1 MDPIMYLPIF
11 VAASE
16 ATKNDAPTEEVKY
29 ICVECGKAIMEPGG
43 PAEALG
49 LSDFGVGFVCAF
61 TVCFVIW
68 VIYMCNKY

>member
-16 ATKNDAPTEEVKY
+16 AAKNEAPTEEVKY
-29 ICVECGKAIMEPGG
+29 ICAECGKAIMEPGG

-49 LSDFGVGFVCAF
+49 LSDFGVGAICGFIVCL
-61 TVCFVIW
+61 VIC
-68 VIYMCNKY
+68 IICMITKD

>member
-1 MDPIMYLPIF
+1 MEPNMYLPIYIA
-11 VAASE
+11 VSE
-16 ATKNDAPTEEVKY
+16 AAKNNTPTEEVKY
-29 ICVECGKAIMEPGG
+29 LCAECGRAIMESGG

-61 TVCFVIW
+61 IVCFIIW